1 MRLARVLVTVVVAV
15 VLQVTLARFTVGGR
29 WVFDLVLVGVVY
41 AALLWGPVAGML
53 AGTIGGLLQDVL
65 STTIV
70 GVGGLSKTL
79 VGCAAGVIGTQ
90 FVLVRPRA
98 RLLIVAAA
106 TVAHR
111 LVIVALYALIDSSQQ
126 PTWHWSGV
134 PWAAILAETAI
145 NSVAGLIAFQAS
157 EALPAAVA
165 RGRMSRRSSLSR
177 RTW

>member
-1 MRLARVLVTVVVAV
+1 MRLAWVIVTVLVAV

-41 AALLWGPVAGML
+41 AALQWGSVAGML

-65 STTIV
+65 STSTI
-70 GVGGLSKTL
+70 GVGGLAKTL

-98 RLLIVAAA
+98 RMIIVVAATIVHRLLI
-106 TVAHR
+106 
-111 LVIVALYALIDSSQQ
+111 IGLYAVIDSSQA
-126 PTWHWSGV
+126 TWHWSGV
-134 PWAAILAETAI
+134 PWTAILTETLI
-145 NSVAGLIAFQAS
+145 NAAFGFVAFQAS
-157 EALPAAVA
+157 EGLPGMIA

-177 RTW
+177 RSW